1 MAIKKT
7 SKKAASYPKAKEAK
21 EERKI
26 IVAPEGTEDILP
38 SDMLLWDKLQKISK
52 EIGEFYNFY
61 QIETPLIE
69 ARELF
74 LKNRGETST
83 RIESELL
90 DIEATE
96 DKGEKL
102 SVRRELRTPALRSYI
117 QNAMHKLPQ
126 PQRLYCF
133 GPVARRQ
140 MSANGRYSQFHQLGF
155 EIIGGTSDA
164 VYDLQVIN
172 VVYQFLEEL
181 KAKNLIIEISSVGCA
196 TCRPGYRKKLINYY
210 KDAGVCKDCRRHLSM
225 NPMRVFACKNTTCE
239 PMKTDA
245 PSILDSLCS
254 NCSSH
259 FKRTLEFLEE
269 IALPYTLNPYL
280 VKESDYYNKTV
291 FKIFAEGSKEALAS
305 GGRYDYL
312 GETLVGHSIPAVGA
326 TLQFRRIFNLVKEQ
340 RLINIKAKGKVFL
353 VYIGDLAKRKSLKL
367 IEEFRANKIPIIES
381 LGKDSLA
388 TQLEI
393 AAKLHSPLALIFG
406 QKEAYED
413 TIILRDMETSTQEIM
428 PLSKIID
435 ETKKRLKNI

>member
-1 MAIKKT
+1 MAKKIKD
-7 SKKAASYPKAKEAK
+7 AKEA
-21 EERKI
+21 RKI
-26 IVAPEGTEDILP
+26 FTAPAGMEDILP
-38 SDMLLWDKLQKISK
+38 ADLGLWDKLQKISK

-61 QIETPLIE
+61 QLETPIVE
-69 ARELF
+69 SREIF
-74 LKNRGETST
+74 LKNRGETAE

-90 DIEATE
+90 DIDD
-96 DKGEKL
+96 DKYSEKL
-102 SVRRELRTPALRSYI
+102 AVRRELRTPAVRAYV
-117 QNAMHKLPQ
+117 QNGFHKLPQ
-126 PQRLYCF
+126 PVRLYCF
-133 GPVARRQ
+133 GPVARREGG
-140 MSANGRYSQFHQLGF
+140 NGGSFSQFHQLGF

-172 VVYQFLEEL
+172 VVYQFLEEI

-210 KDAGVCKDCRRHLSM
+210 KDAGVCKDCRKHLSL
-225 NPMRVFACKNTTCE
+225 NPMRVFACKNNTCE

-245 PSILDSLCS
+245 PSILDSLCV
-254 NCSSH
+254 NCSGH
-259 FKRTLEFLEE
+259 FKRTLEYLEE
-269 IALPYTLNPYL
+269 ISLPYTLNPYL

-312 GETLVGHSIPAVGA
+312 GESLVGHSIPAVGA
-326 TLQFRRIFNLVKEQ
+326 TLQFRRIFNLVKSE
-340 RLINIKAKGKVFL
+340 RLMNIKPKGKVFL

-367 IEEFRANKIPIIES
+367 IEDFRKNKVPIIES

-393 AAKLHSPLALIFG
+393 AGKLHSPIALIFG

-413 TIILRDMETSTQEIM
+413 TIIIRDMENNTQEIM

-435 ETKKRLKNI
+435 EVKKRLKNT